1 MSKNYLDQ
9 LAEMV
14 HSLRWEDMPTAAR
27 CAAKNVVLDTIGAIL
42 AGSQLPE
49 NAAFAQLAA
58 KLGGKGTA
66 SIFGHFT
73 QVPALFAALVNATAG
88 VALEMDEGNR
98 LGGGHPSVHVTPGA
112 IAVAEDLGLSGT
124 EVLMAII
131 LGYEVTSRIGTGTSV
146 RPEVHSHGT
155 WGTIGSAAATARLM
169 GFDKARIRQA
179 MNLSMSM
186 SPANTWTPCLEGAT
200 IRNLYPG
207 RSSFQGIMAAHLVE
221 CGFSSIEDGPADL
234 YNGILGEGF
243 DSESVVEGLGGPG
256 KYRIQQNY
264 FKMHACCLYNHPVLD
279 AVQAL
284 QEREG
289 FVAGQVSQVQV
300 VTPAIALIM
309 ADPVPKNMLAAKF
322 SIPFAVASALVLGR
336 TDVGA
341 FLSEQ
346 VANPQV
352 LAMAQKVAVT
362 ADEAMSLRRYDYPA
376 ARVSITLDN
385 GRVLEK
391 SVTVQRGDA
400 ENPISQQVLEDKFVE
415 LSQSVLGEDKT
426 LRVIDVVQR
435 LDDLSDIRDLTRLLR
450 VS

>member
-1 MSKNYLDQ
+1 
-9 LAEMV
+9 
-14 HSLRWEDMPTAAR
+14 
-27 CAAKNVVLDTIGAIL
+27 
-42 AGSQLPE
+42 
-49 NAAFAQLAA
+49 
-58 KLGGKGTA
+58 
-66 SIFGHFT
+66 
-73 QVPALFAALVNATAG
+73 
-88 VALEMDEGNR
+88 
-98 LGGGHPSVHVTPGA
+98 
-112 IAVAEDLGLSGT
+112 
-124 EVLMAII
+124 
-131 LGYEVTSRIGTGTSV
+131 
-146 RPEVHSHGT
+146 
-155 WGTIGSAAATARLM
+155 
-169 GFDKARIRQA
+169 
-179 MNLSMSM
+179 
-186 SPANTWTPCLEGAT
+186 
-200 IRNLYPG
+200 
-207 RSSFQGIMAAHLVE
+207 MAAHLVE

-234 YNGILGEGF
+234 YDGILGEGF